1 MLEKIVFNSI
11 GAADS
16 SITKYLLKSI
26 IIDKGSIFIGQAFTQ
41 ALHEVQAH
49 NSSLVIKSNKDL
61 LS

>member
-1 MLEKIVFNSI
+1 MLSSV

-26 IIDKGSIFIGQAFTQ
+26 IIDNGSNSIGQESVQ

-49 NSSLVIKSNKDL
+49 ISSEVI
-61 LS
+61 